1 MKTNL
6 RRWVLAVLAIGL
18 IGLFAVLTG
27 CASSGGYEGEV
38 GVYGVDY
45 YEPYGYSYGHWHPRY
60 HVAPPRGGQERRD
73 RPASAQTAPAQTAPA
88 QTAPVQTAPV
98 QSRPSTPAYRPAPPS
113 RPAPSIPTKPRS
125 RSH

>member
-18 IGLFAVLTG
+18 TGLFAVLSG
-27 CASSGGYEGEV
+27 CASGGYGGEV
-38 GVYGVDY
+38 EVYGVDY
-45 YEPYGYSYGHWHPRY
+45 YEPYGYNYGHWHPRY
-60 HVAPPRGGQERRD
+60 HVAPPRGGEERRD
-73 RPASAQTAPAQTAPA
+73 HPAPVQTAPA

-113 RPAPSIPTKPRS
+113 RPAPSIPSKPRERS
-125 RSH
+125 R

>member
-45 YEPYGYSYGHWHPRY
+45 YEPYGYNYGHWHPRY
-60 HVAPPRGGQERRD
+60 HVAPPRRDQERRD
-73 RPASAQTAPAQTAPA
+73 RPAPV

-98 QSRPSTPAYRPAPPS
+98 QSRPSNPAYRPAPPS
-113 RPAPSIPTKPRS
+113 RPAPSIPSKPRS
-125 RSH
+125 RSR